1 MELQSPFEG
10 RLVRL
15 RALEPEDEPNLYEWY
30 NDYEVTQHLML
41 RYPLSHATERQF
53 IERQAQP
60 AQAGTHFAICLKEDG
75 RLIGGSGLTVALPEN
90 REARLGI
97 AIGDKSYWDRG
108 YGTDAMRTICRFG
121 FEQMNMHRIELD
133 VYSHNE
139 RARKVYEK
147 VGFQVEG
154 CRRQAVFKY
163 GRYLDVIV
171 MGVLEGELKLE

>member
-10 RLVRL
+10 KLVRL
-15 RALEPEDEPNLYEWY
+15 RALEPEDEPHLFKWY
-30 NDYEVTQHLML
+30 NDYEVTQHLMM
-41 RYPLSHATERQF
+41 RYPLSRGTERDF
-53 IERQAQP
+53 IERQKELNFRGA
-60 AQAGTHFAICLKEDG
+60 HFAICLKDG
-75 RLIGGSGLTVALPEN
+75 GQLIGGSGLTVPHPEN
-90 REARLGI
+90 REGVLGI

-108 YGTDAMRTICRFG
+108 YGTDAMRTVCRFG
-121 FEQMNMHRIELD
+121 FEQMNLHRIQLD

-154 CRRQAVFKY
+154 CRRQAVWKY
-163 GRYLDVIV
+163 GRYFDVIV